1 MILVGNVKE
10 KVAILVDDMAD
21 TCGTICQAA
30 EKLKLAGM
38 KLFYDLIFSFL
49 GLIKFGAFIIGSYIA
64 LHCTNVLTKV
74 L

>member
-30 EKLKLAGM
+30 EKLKLAGI
-38 KLFYDLIFSFL
+38 KLFNGLLFSFL
-49 GLIKFGAFIIGSYIA
+49 GLIRFGEFIIGFYI
-64 LHCTNVLTKV
+64 LHCTN
-74 L
+74 

>member
-38 KLFYDLIFSFL
+38 QLFNGLLFNFS
-49 GLIKFGAFIIGSYIA
+49 GPIKFGEFIIGFYIA
-64 LHCTNVLTKV
+64 LDCTN
-74 L
+74 